1 MNNRQ
6 AELDAFKKG
15 LEDYV
20 FPTAKAAGLICEKI
34 DEELYSLVAPTFAL
48 KFYCAGGLGYSYGV
62 TVSPTY
68 QPKWNAEDERGL
80 TWLAK
85 YLKKKMPENSRF
97 DNLKIFVRH
106 MADLSKQLPDYFEI
120 LKAADSS
127 FWKTFLNDV
136 QEEISK
142 KPKPDW
148 WDWIQKLNV
157 SSRQRAF

>member
-20 FPTAKAAGLICEKI
+20 FPTAKAAGLIGEKI

-48 KFYCAGGLGYSYGV
+48 KFYCAGGHGYSYGV

-68 QPKWNAEDERGL
+68 QPKWNAEEERGL

-85 YLKKKMPENSRF
+85 YLKRKCRRTVVLTT
-97 DNLKIFVRH
+97 LKS
-106 MADLSKQLPDYFEI
+106 LSATGPISPNNFQII
-120 LKAADSS
+120 LKS
-127 FWKTFLNDV
+127 
-136 QEEISK
+136 
-142 KPKPDW
+142 
-148 WDWIQKLNV
+148 
-157 SSRQRAF
+157 